1 VALNKDVKVA
11 LLTFLSVI
19 LFIVA
24 YLFMKGTLLQSGN
37 PKYCAIFQNVD
48 KVKKSDHVY
57 LSGVVVGT
65 VDKIEFT
72 DLAHPKDVRVI
83 FTADKELKIPKDSK
97 IQITSTSIM
106 GNMGLV
112 LHLGNSNEVIREM
125 ETIMGLPEN
134 GILQSLSS
142 EIGPLAK
149 SSDSLLHN
157 VNSLFDRGQKENVYI
172 TVDQMNATLATVNI
186 TLANMNRMIENNQ
199 KPIHQTMVNFERIS
213 TSLAKKQD
221 DINAT
226 ISNIRELTGKAN
238 QSDITGMM
246 QNLNKSVNE
255 MNILLSDI
263 NQGQGSMGKLMKDPL
278 LYNNLNTTVQ
288 NANEL
293 MIDFKAN
300 PRRYVGFSIFGAKK

>member
-1 VALNKDVKVA
+1 
-11 LLTFLSVI
+11 
-19 LFIVA
+19 
-24 YLFMKGTLLQSGN
+24 MKGTLLQSGN
-37 PKYCAIFQNVD
+37 PKYAAIFQNVD
-48 KVKKSDHVY
+48 KVKKSDRVY
-57 LSGVVVGT
+57 LSGVVVGM
-65 VDKIEFT
+65 VDKIEFI
-72 DLAHPKDVRVI
+72 DLAHPKDVRVV

-112 LHLGNSNEVIREM
+112 LHLGKSNEVISEM
-125 ETIMGLPEN
+125 ETITGLPEN
-134 GILQSLSS
+134 GILQSLSN
-142 EIGPLAK
+142 EFGPLAK

-157 VNSLFDRGQKENVYI
+157 VNSLFNRGQKENVYI
-172 TVDQMNATLATVNI
+172 TVDQMNATLATFNT
-186 TLANMNRMIENNQ
+186 TLTNMNRMIENNQ

-213 TSLAKKQD
+213 NSLAKKQD

-255 MNILLSDI
+255 MNTLLSEI

-300 PRRYVGFSIFGAKK
+300 PRRYVGFSIFGGKK

>member
-1 VALNKDVKVA
+1 MALNKDIKVA
-11 LLTFLSVI
+11 LLTFLSII

-37 PKYCAIFQNVD
+37 PKYAAIFQNVD
-48 KVKKSDHVY
+48 KVKKSDRVY
-57 LSGVVVGT
+57 LSGVVVGM
-65 VDKIEFT
+65 VDKIEFI
-72 DLAHPKDVRVI
+72 DLAHPKDVRVV
-83 FTADKELKIPKDSK
+83 FTADKELKIPRDSK

-112 LHLGNSNEVIREM
+112 LHLGNSNEVISEM
-125 ETIMGLPEN
+125 ETITGLPEN
-134 GILQSLSS
+134 GILQSLSN
-142 EIGPLAK
+142 EFGPLAK

-157 VNSLFDRGQKENVYI
+157 VNSLFNRGQKENVYI
-172 TVDQMNATLATVNI
+172 TVDQMNATLATINV
-186 TLANMNRMIENNQ
+186 TLANMNRMLENNQ

-226 ISNIRELTGKAN
+226 ISNIRDLTGKAS

-255 MNILLSDI
+255 MNTLLSEI

-300 PRRYVGFSIFGAKK
+300 PRRYVGFSIFGGKK

>member
-1 VALNKDVKVA
+1 
-11 LLTFLSVI
+11 
-19 LFIVA
+19 
-24 YLFMKGTLLQSGN
+24 
-37 PKYCAIFQNVD
+37 
-48 KVKKSDHVY
+48 
-57 LSGVVVGT
+57 
-65 VDKIEFT
+65 
-72 DLAHPKDVRVI
+72 
-83 FTADKELKIPKDSK
+83 
-97 IQITSTSIM
+97 
-106 GNMGLV
+106 
-112 LHLGNSNEVIREM
+112 
-125 ETIMGLPEN
+125 
-134 GILQSLSS
+134 
-142 EIGPLAK
+142 
-149 SSDSLLHN
+149 
-157 VNSLFDRGQKENVYI
+157 
-172 TVDQMNATLATVNI
+172 
-186 TLANMNRMIENNQ
+186 MIENNQ